1 MSKEIL
7 IVVESLSHEKGVPK
21 EVIFDALE
29 SALATATKK
38 RYQEDAEFRV
48 AIDRE
53 SGSYETFRRWEV
65 IDPDRELE
73 EDEMPNPDAE
83 LTPEEASERNP
94 ALGIGDFHEIPVESV
109 EFGRIAAQAARQ
121 VLTQKVREAERAQ
134 VPAEGEPAR
143 QRHRQESDA

>member
-7 IVVESLSHEKGVPK
+7 VVVESLPHEKGVPK

-53 SGSYETFRRWEV
+53 SGNYETFRRWEV
-65 IDPDRELE
+65 IDPDREL
-73 EDEMPNPDAE
+73 
-83 LTPEEASERNP
+83 
-94 ALGIGDFHEIPVESV
+94 
-109 EFGRIAAQAARQ
+109 
-121 VLTQKVREAERAQ
+121 
-134 VPAEGEPAR
+134 
-143 QRHRQESDA
+143 